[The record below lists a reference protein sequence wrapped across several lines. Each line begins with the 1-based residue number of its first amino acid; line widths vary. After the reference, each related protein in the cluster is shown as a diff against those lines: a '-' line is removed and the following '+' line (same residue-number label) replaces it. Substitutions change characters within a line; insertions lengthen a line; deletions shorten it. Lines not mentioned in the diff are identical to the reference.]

1 MYVIEINLIDNSVWL
16 LLAYRPEDFQKA
28 YERSRHA
35 VFVPIYDD
43 DRAMKIRDLLAEK
56 RRGS

>member
-16 LLAYRPEDFQKA
+16 LLAYRPEDFQKI
-28 YERSRHA
+28 YERSRYA

-43 DRAMKIRDLLAEK
+43 DRATKIRDLLAEK